1 MEAYRE
7 EQTNFTYIVD
17 VLYDG
22 QPLVDADGK
31 PMTFKAYIGV
41 KGDSNLDNKADAK
54 DASNALAF
62 YSKASVMQEGESSD
76 NIRLNPDANDIINN
90 NPDLDLDQF
99 GAFLV
104 DVDQDVYDLDNW
116 KTKKSGR
123 VIDAKDA
130 SAILAFYS
138 KMSTSATD
146 AQETWNEV
154 LANYGRKEKIQDFL
168 MK

>member
-1 MEAYRE
+1 MPRVELTVCERCGRLFRAA
-7 EQTNFTYIVD
+7 
-17 VLYDG
+17 
-22 QPLVDADGK
+22 P
-31 PMTFKAYIGV
+31 GV
-41 KGDSNLDNKADAK
+41 H
-54 DASNALAF
+54 
-62 YSKASVMQEGESSD
+62 VCP
-76 NIRLNPDANDIINN
+76 RCNP
-90 NPDLDLDQF
+90 PPVVRTPVDLDQF